1 MQKVKNSKVK
11 AAQVISVFN
20 PTSDSNGVAATATAA
35 AASSGIVYL
44 YKSSVNEPTDDPTSD
59 SLFPTLLVSLTGA
72 NAGKITGVKSGQG
85 SAALTNNQVIDTNG
99 DATGW
104 FINPVNPTDNT
115 HVVYICAATAN
126 SSGATD
132 EILRSEWTDPPTKF
146 TGAKGLNA
154 ATVRLFQL
162 NNNASNPTTASP
174 NGNLTY
180 NFSSGAITGS
190 NFNSWT
196 TTAANTTSSNKYLWT
211 ITAAAV
217 GAEDTDTIAQGD
229 WSTAVI
235 QANFAEDGA
244 DGANGNPGATG
255 DDAARTVTGYV
266 YWQGAVGASKSTIQ
280 TAITAIQNA
289 GITYT
294 FTSPLSDTT
303 FNPDIGAG
311 TPGTTSGTN
320 VNNFSISPPAAN
332 DTRSTV
338 FYAPF
343 TAIETLS
350 SGNQTGTGPVTL
362 GTVEEGISFSG
373 LVTFTSLAAD
383 LDSGG
388 TNNITQIDGGKLKTN
403 SINANRLVIGS
414 NTGND
419 RIVLSDDK
427 IEIYDTNSLRV
438 KIGNLSS

>member
-1 MQKVKNSKVK
+1 MCIRDRTNTVGFGGGVDTGWATQIWVNNNISFNNQTADTEFADGAVLLHTTKHEESYVHKLPNITSDTVRYYWVRHTKEMQKVKNSKVK

-104 FINPVNPTDNT
+104 LINPVNPTDNT

-146 TGAKGLNA
+146 TGAKGLNS
-154 ATVRLFQL
+154 ATARLFQL
-162 NNNASNPTTASP
+162 NNNASSPTTASP

-180 NFSSGAITGS
+180 TFSGGALSGS

-217 GAEDTDTIAQGD
+217 SAEDTDTIAQGD

-235 QANFAEDGA
+235 QANFAEDGS
-244 DGANGNPGATG
+244 DGANGVNGNNGAPGAAG
-255 DDAARTVTGYV
+255 ADAPRIVTGYV
-266 YWQGAVGASKSTIQ
+266 YYTSTTATTTSAVQ
-280 TAITAIQNA
+280 TLLSALGTP
-289 GITYT
+289 TYN
-294 FTSPLSDTT
+294 FSVCLLYTSP
-303 FNPDIGAG
+303 
-311 TPGTTSGTN
+311 
-320 VNNFSISPPAAN
+320 SPRDRQKSRMP
-332 DTRSTV
+332 
-338 FYAPF
+338 
-343 TAIETLS
+343 S
-350 SGNQTGTGPVTL
+350 S
-362 GTVEEGISFSG
+362 
-373 LVTFTSLAAD
+373 A
-383 LDSGG
+383 
-388 TNNITQIDGGKLKTN
+388 
-403 SINANRLVIGS
+403 
-414 NTGND
+414 
-419 RIVLSDDK
+419 
-427 IEIYDTNSLRV
+427 
-438 KIGNLSS
+438 